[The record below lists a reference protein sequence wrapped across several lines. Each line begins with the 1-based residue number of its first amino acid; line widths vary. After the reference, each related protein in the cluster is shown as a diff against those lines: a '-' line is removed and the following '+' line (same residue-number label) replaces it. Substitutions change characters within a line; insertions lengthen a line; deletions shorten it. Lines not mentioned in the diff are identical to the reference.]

1 MNPIYTIRMFLIL
14 TLLALSNAGFAQC
27 PTGAMCNTGGTV
39 DNGKTLYITTQINAA
54 VTLKNGSKMIIQSG
68 GKFSGDINANNGSE
82 ISIETGGEFAPGT
95 ANSFSSVI
103 TNDGKVV
110 FGNNANFGTNFGLTN
125 NTGTANFKGAFND
138 NGKIWINNS
147 ACGAVTFE
155 SNLSIQSKNSLIINN
170 GMFIVRGGLST
181 STNTT
186 IENSGKFY
194 TEGSFISAGMIY
206 NRNYMIFKGGS
217 NNLNSGDS
225 IINLNIMVFH
235 NSVLG
240 GRDIRNEGLLWI
252 AAGSFQ
258 FNNGTVRQNNPDALF
273 RLDGH
278 LMNNGNINGTG
289 NFSVLQTIQNNG
301 TVAGISS
308 TKKLKINKTVP
319 SGSTNFLDISSVT
332 LFDTLNYSSVYKNAP
347 ICQMS
352 TLPITI
358 SELSGLHVGGDNKIT
373 WSSSLESNASGYE
386 IQHSLNG
393 THFSTIGKVEAKGT
407 ASSYQYMHLS
417 VANGTHY
424 YRIKMVD
431 KDGSSKMSKVI
442 VLKLAAQGGSSDLF
456 TVAGNPFRER
466 VSLMV
471 QSDKNEQVMI
481 RLMDQSGKVVK
492 QKMIMLEKGMNNVSV
507 DQLSTIPT
515 GTYFL
520 GMIKEGKIRSVK
532 VVKS

>member
-1 MNPIYTIRMFLIL
+1 MFLIL
-14 TLLALSNAGFAQC
+14 TLLALGNAGFAQC

-39 DNGKTLYITTQINAA
+39 NNGQTLYITTQVNAA
-54 VTLKNGSKMIIQSG
+54 LTLKNGSKMIIQSG
-68 GKFSGDINANNGSE
+68 GKFSGNINANNGSE
-82 ISIETGGEFAPGT
+82 ITVETGGEFAPGT
-95 ANSFSSVI
+95 ANSFSAVI
-103 TNDGKVV
+103 TNDGKVI
-110 FGNNANFGTNFGLTN
+110 FASGSNFGTNFGLTN
-125 NTGTANFKGAFND
+125 NTGTANFRGSFND

-147 ACGAVTFE
+147 PCGTVTFE
-155 SNLSIQSKNSLIINN
+155 NNLSIQSKNSQVLNN
-170 GMFIVRGGLST
+170 GLFVVRGSLTT
-181 STNTT
+181 SQNTT

-194 TEGSFISAGMIY
+194 TEGSFNSAGLIF
-206 NRNYMIFKGGS
+206 NRNYMVFKGGS

-225 IINLNIMVFH
+225 IVNLNILVFH

-240 GRDIRNEGLLWI
+240 GRAIRNEGLLWI
-252 AAGSFQ
+252 ASGSFQ

-301 TVAGISS
+301 TVAGISAA
-308 TKKLKINKTVP
+308 KKLKINKTVP
-319 SGSTNFLDISSVT
+319 SGSTNFLDVSSVT
-332 LFDTLNYSSVYKNAP
+332 LFDTLNYSGIYKNAP
-347 ICQMS
+347 VCQMS

-358 SELSGLHVGGDNKIT
+358 SDLSGVHVGSDNKISWT
-373 WSSSLESNASGYE
+373 SSLESNALGYE
-386 IQHSLNG
+386 IQHSENG
-393 THFSTIGKVEAKGT
+393 THFSTIGKIEAKGT
-407 ASSYQYMHLS
+407 ASSYQYLHLS

-442 VLKLAAQGGSSDLF
+442 VLKNATQGSATEMF

-466 VSLMV
+466 VSLMI

-492 QKMIMLEKGMNNVSV
+492 QKMILLEKGMNNVSV
-507 DQLSTIPT
+507 DQLTSIPT

-520 GMIKEGKIRSVK
+520 GMIKDGKMKSVK